1 MKTLLKR
8 IDNLSEMPG
17 RRWERENE
25 TLRVALYKGAR
36 HHSVLLSRDEERYV
50 FRAVVLSNS
59 EVTRNKH
66 QRHRI
71 ARRAWRRNASKALVT
86 FGFDKH
92 DRLVGQIEAPAATLD
107 QDELVLYIETL
118 ARECD
123 RFEYVLTG
131 QDVE

>member
-1 MKTLLKR
+1 MRALLQR
-8 IDNLSEMPG
+8 IDDLSKMPG
-17 RRWERENE
+17 LRWEREGA

-36 HHSVLLSRDEERYV
+36 HHSVLLSRDKERYI

-66 QRHRI
+66 QRRRVAH
-71 ARRAWRRNASKALVT
+71 RAWRRNASKALVT
-86 FGFDKH
+86 FGFDND
-92 DRLVGQIEAPAATLD
+92 DRLVGQIEAPVATLD

>member
-1 MKTLLKR
+1 MSTLLKR
-8 IDNLSEMPG
+8 IDDLSKVRG
-17 RRWERENE
+17 FRWEREGE
-25 TLRVALYKGAR
+25 TLRVALHKGAR

-66 QRHRI
+66 QRRRI

-86 FGFDKH
+86 FGFDE
-92 DRLVGQIEAPAATLD
+92 DNRLMGQIEAPVATLD
-107 QDELVLYIETL
+107 DDELVLYIETL

-131 QDVE
+131 QDVV

>member
-1 MKTLLKR
+1 MRTLLQR
-8 IDNLSEMPG
+8 IDDLSKMPG
-17 RRWERENE
+17 LRWEREGA

-36 HHSVLLSRDEERYV
+36 YHSVLLSRDKERYI
-50 FRAVVLSNS
+50 FRAVVLSSS
-59 EVTRNKH
+59 EVTRDKH
-66 QRHRI
+66 QRRRV

-86 FGFDKH
+86 FGFDSD

-107 QDELVLYIETL
+107 HDELVVYIETL